1 MKVEK
6 IHIENFTY
14 FYFIGIGGIG
24 MSALA
29 RFFKAK
35 GKSVSGYDRTQT
47 ALTSELQTEGM
58 IVHYEENISLIPSVV
73 FDSAN
78 KEKVLIVYSPAVPR
92 SHSEYQ
98 YFEKNGFCIRKRS
111 EVLGM
116 LTENTFTIAVAGTHG
131 KTTITSMITHFLRNS
146 GIDCTSFV
154 GGITI
159 NYESNLV
166 LSEKSDTIVVEA
178 DEYDRSFL
186 ALHPDIAVVSSVDP
200 DHLDI
205 YNNKAEI
212 ENTYRQFV
220 SQIKK
225 GGTLIYNKEQASQLL
240 ENNSISAHKHS
251 YSLADAEWKA
261 SNISFYDDH
270 SLFDISGPSFTL
282 NGMKLGIP
290 GKHNVE
296 NALAAFIVAKQ
307 MGATDE
313 KLRIALSGYKGV
325 KRRFEYHVKTDQL
338 VYIDDY
344 AHHPREIQAFIQSVK
359 NIYPNKKITGIFQPH
374 LFSRTRDFIDQ
385 FAESLSLL
393 DELILLEI
401 YPAREEPILGINST
415 LLLNRVKLKNKK
427 LCTKEE
433 AVALVSIKED
443 EVVLTI
449 GAGDIDLLINPIKNA
464 LQIKLK
470 DKLKTV

>member
-1 MKVEK
+1 MNKEK
-6 IHIENFTY
+6 KHISNYSY
-14 FYFIGIGGIG
+14 FYFLGIGGIG

-29 RFFKAK
+29 RFFKARK
-35 GKSVSGYDRTQT
+35 KHVSGYDRTQT
-47 ALTSELQTEGM
+47 ALTKALQAEGM
-58 IVHYEENISLIPSVV
+58 AIHYEENISLVPADIMNPL
-73 FDSAN
+73 N

-92 SHSEYQ
+92 SHAEYQ
-98 YFEKNGFCIRKRS
+98 YFEQNGFCIKKRS
-111 EVLGM
+111 EVLGL
-116 LTENTFTIAVAGTHG
+116 LTEDTFTIAVAGTHG
-131 KTTITSMITHFLRNS
+131 KTSITSMVTHFLRNS

-159 NYESNLV
+159 NYASNLV
-166 LSEKSDTIVVEA
+166 LSEKSETIIVEA

-186 ALHPDIAVVSSVDP
+186 ALHPDIAVVSSLDP

-205 YNNKAEI
+205 YNSKDEI

-220 SQIKK
+220 SQIKA
-225 GGTLIYNKEQASQLL
+225 GGILIYNQSQASQLL
-240 ENNSISAHKHS
+240 ENNNISAKKYS
-251 YSLADAEWKA
+251 YALTDAEWKVT
-261 SNISFYDDH
+261 NISYYDDH
-270 SLFDISGPSFTL
+270 SQFDIKGPNIEL
-282 NGMKLGIP
+282 KEMRLGIP

-307 MGATDE
+307 MGASDE
-313 KLRIALSGYKGV
+313 KLRTALRGYKGV
-325 KRRFEYHVKTDQL
+325 KRRFEYHVKTKGL

-344 AHHPREIQAFIQSVK
+344 AHHPREIQVLIQSVK
-359 NIYPNKKITGIFQPH
+359 NIYPDKKITGIFQPH
-374 LFSRTRDFIDQ
+374 LFSRTRDFLDQ

-401 YPAREEPILGINST
+401 YPAREEPIPGINSA
-415 LLLNRVKLKNKK
+415 LLLNRVKLLDKK

-433 AVALVSIKED
+433 AIACIADKEN

-464 LQIKLK
+464 LNNKLTTISK
-470 DKLKTV
+470 